1 MAKNKNHHLYKRGD
15 TWYFRKRIN
24 GKWIKKSLSTSV
36 TEARRLRDEL
46 LKEIMVHGRL
56 QENTDKEVPVFG
68 ALAKKWYD
76 LKKDRLKKSTL
87 KDYRNNLNN
96 FLLPE
101 FGNTSIDQIDCI
113 SIETFIAK
121 LGCKN
126 KRAKNILIP
135 MRNIFKL
142 AIKAGYIRVNPISL
156 MDPMKP
162 EKANIKPLLFEEA
175 QAVIENVDPHYR
187 NFFHVAFFTGM
198 RFGEMAALKWKN
210 VDFRL
215 KVIKIRE
222 TRVLSEEGT
231 PKTPGSIRD
240 IEMLP
245 PVIDALR
252 DQRKATWGKSN
263 YVFLNRYGRPLNPCP
278 LRKHAWAKALKKAGL
293 EYRSL
298 MQTRHTYACLMLN
311 AGVLPGYVMKQMG
324 HTSLKMI
331 YDHYYTY
338 IKRYERD
345 EGEVFM
351 DKVYNPFMKSKK
363 CAPNVPHD
371 DKREKDSAPNSLLSL
386 QK

>member
-1 MAKNKNHHLYKRGD
+1 MAKNKNHHLFKRGD
-15 TWYFRKRIN
+15 TWYFRMRKN

-36 TEARRLRDEL
+36 TEARRLRDEY

-56 QENTDKEVPVFG
+56 HEDTNEEVPLFG
-68 ALAKKWYD
+68 ELATKWYD
-76 LKKDRLKKSTL
+76 LKKDKLRKSTL

-96 FLLPE
+96 FLLPK
-101 FGNTSIDQIDCI
+101 FGNWPVDQIDCI

-142 AIKAGYIRVNPISL
+142 AIKGGYIKVNPISL

-162 EKANIKPLLFEEA
+162 EKANIKPLLFEEV

-187 NFFHVAFFTGM
+187 NFFCVAFFTGM

-215 KVIKIRE
+215 RVIKIRE
-222 TRVLSEEGT
+222 TLVLGQETT

-245 PVIDALR
+245 PVIEALR
-252 DQRKATWGKSN
+252 DHRKVTWGKSD
-263 YVFLNRYGRPLNPCP
+263 YVFLNRYGRTLNPCP
-278 LRKHAWAKALKKAGL
+278 LRKNAWTKALKKAGI

-338 IKRYERD
+338 IKGYERN

-351 DKVYNPFMKSKK
+351 DKVYNPYMKSKK
-363 CAPNVPHD
+363 SAPFVPHNH
-371 DKREKDSAPNSLLSL
+371 KRGKDITSNPLLSL
-386 QK
+386 EK

>member
-15 TWYFRKRIN
+15 TWYFRMKDE
-24 GKWIKKSLSTSV
+24 KFSLHTTSV
-36 TEARRLRDEL
+36 VEARRRRDEYY
-46 LKEIMVHGRL
+46 KEFLIHGRL
-56 QENTDKEVPVFG
+56 LREDTDTEIPVFG
-68 ALAKKWYD
+68 VLAKKWWN
-76 LKKDRLKKSTL
+76 LKKDKLAKSTK

-101 FGNTSIDQIDCI
+101 FGNTPIDQIDCV

-135 MRNIFKL
+135 MRNTLKL
-142 AIKAGYIRVNPISL
+142 AIKAGYISVNPISL
-156 MDPMKP
+156 MDSMKP
-162 EKANIKPLLFEEA
+162 EKATIRPLVFEEV

-187 NFFHVAFFTGM
+187 NFFRVAFFTGM

-210 VDFRL
+210 IDFRL

-222 TRVLSEEGT
+222 TLVYGEEKV

-240 IEMLP
+240 VDMLP
-245 PVIDALR
+245 PVIEALR
-252 DQRKATWGKSN
+252 DQKKSTWGKSD
-263 YVFLNRYGRPLNPCP
+263 YVFLNRYGRTLNPCP
-278 LRKHAWAKALKKAGL
+278 LAKHAWTKVLKEVGI
-293 EYRSL
+293 EYRAL

-311 AGVLPGYVMKQMG
+311 AGVLPGYVMRQMG

-338 IKRYERD
+338 IKGYERD
-345 EGEVFM
+345 EGKVFM
-351 DKVYNPFMKSKK
+351 DKVYNPYVKK
-363 CAPNVPHD
+363 NEKPVPFLSHN
-371 DKREKDSAPNSLLSL
+371 DKRGKR
-386 QK
+386 QCV